1 MMGQQTKTH
10 SILESI
16 TNTGIGVLTTLIFS
30 PIIYSMIGMEYTY
43 SQLGMATIL
52 FTILSIIRGY
62 IVRRFFNNKIK

>member
-1 MMGQQTKTH
+1 MGQQTKKH
-10 SILESI
+10 SMLESV
-16 TNTGIGVLTTLIFS
+16 TNTAIGLLTTLVFS

-62 IVRRFFNNKIK
+62 IVRRFFNKKIK

>member
-16 TNTGIGVLTTLIFS
+16 TNTGIGVLITLIFS
-30 PIIYSMIGMEYTY
+30 PIIYSMVGMKYTY

-62 IVRRFFNNKIK
+62 IVRRFFNKIK

>member
-16 TNTGIGVLTTLIFS
+16 TNTGIGVLITLIFS
-30 PIIYSMIGMEYTY
+30 PIIYSMVGMKYTY

-52 FTILSIIRGY
+52 FTILSIARGY
-62 IVRRFFNNKIK
+62 IVRRFFNKIK

>member
-1 MMGQQTKTH
+1 MGQQTKTH
-10 SILESI
+10 SILESV
-16 TNTGIGVLTTLIFS
+16 TNTAIGLLTTLVFS

-62 IVRRFFNNKIK
+62 IVRRFFNKKTK

>member
-1 MMGQQTKTH
+1 M
-10 SILESI
+10 LESV
-16 TNTGIGVLTTLIFS
+16 TNTAIGLLTTLVFS

-62 IVRRFFNNKIK
+62 IVRRFFNKKIK

>member
-1 MMGQQTKTH
+1 MGQQTKTH

-16 TNTGIGVLTTLIFS
+16 TNTGIGVLITLIFS
-30 PIIYSMIGMEYTY
+30 PIIYSMVGMKYTY

-62 IVRRFFNNKIK
+62 IVRRFFNKIK